1 MISVLKALGTLIG
14 ALKRAP
20 KESGIYFLIP
30 KPIYLFLYSSG
41 S

>member
-20 KESGIYFLIP
+20 KESGKKYSNFKID
-30 KPIYLFLYSSG
+30 LFISIF
-41 S
+41 